1 MINEAKLTP
10 YSHLFVMLLACL
22 SSTPSAVLA
31 QDEKNL
37 IEEPGPTWSGST
49 HGFSASLVFT
59 NKPDR
64 FFQEWESMPS
74 EHAPR
79 LHTISAAR
87 RGATATG
94 LIIFSGCKVDQNG
107 NCNAT
112 VSFKVFRPDG
122 SIYANLPDA
131 ELWKG
136 KPGPPQG
143 ALQIGVAFLGFRIE
157 LDDALGNYL
166 IEAIVRD
173 EISEIDLL
181 LTQVIHVLPAEATR

>member
-1 MINEAKLTP
+1 MTDPARLTP
-10 YSHLFVMLLACL
+10 YSFLVVMLLACL

-37 IEEPGPTWSGST
+37 IEGSGQTWSGST
-49 HGFSASLVFT
+49 RGFSASLVFT

-64 FFQEWESMPS
+64 FFKEWDSMPS
-74 EHAPR
+74 EHAPS

-87 RGATATG
+87 RGTTATG
-94 LIIFSGCKVDQNG
+94 LIIFSGCKADQQG

-122 SIYANLPDA
+122 TIYANLPDA

-136 KPGPPQG
+136 KSGLPQG
-143 ALQIGVAFLGFRIE
+143 SLQIGVTFLGFRIE
-157 LDDALGNYL
+157 PEDALGNYL

-173 EISEIDLL
+173 EISEIELL
-181 LTQVIHVLPAEATR
+181 LTQVIHVLPAETTP